1 MGSSTS
7 SLLLLLLLAGV
18 ASAQDFEAPADTGHV
33 LTGPQRV
40 AGKVVRPGLDSM
52 VAVPRVLVTLHRV
65 GEDTAAPVD
74 SVIADN
80 EGRYEF
86 RFTRTGDPQAIY
98 FVSAAYGGIT
108 YFTPPLVHSTVV
120 GDEAEIAVFDTTS
133 AHVPISTRGHH
144 LIISAAGTSS
154 LRTITEV
161 FEIAND
167 SSVTRVAR
175 DGGPAVWS
183 TPVHPRATQF
193 AVTQGDIPA
202 RAVRLENGVANVYAP
217 LAPGLKQFAISY
229 SLPASV
235 FPLRFTVAKPTQVL
249 EVLIEEEE
257 GTVSGAKLKEVAPVS
272 LERRSFR
279 RFLADDVPANESSV
293 ITLPATGKTNVDK
306 AFVIGVTLTVGGA
319 MAVALARTLRQ
330 R

>member
-7 SLLLLLLLAGV
+7 SLFLLLFAGTV
-18 ASAQDFEAPADTGHV
+18 SAQELPAPADTGHV

-40 AGKVVRPGLDSM
+40 AGKVMRPGTDSM
-52 VAVPRVLVTLHRV
+52 VAVPGVLVTLHRV
-65 GEDTAAPVD
+65 GEDTAAPID
-74 SVIADN
+74 SIAADR

-108 YFTPPLVHSTVV
+108 YFTPPLVHSTVI

-144 LIISAAGTSS
+144 LIISSVNTNS

-175 DGGPAVWS
+175 EGGPAVWS
-183 TPVHPRATQF
+183 TKLHPRATQF

-202 RAVRLENGVANVYAP
+202 AAVRFENGVANVYAP

-229 SLPASV
+229 SLPASA
-235 FPLRFTVAKPTQVL
+235 FPLRFAITRPTQVF

-279 RFLADDVPANESSV
+279 RFLADDVPADEASV
-293 ITLPATGKTNVDK
+293 IILPAAGRTNVDK
-306 AFVIGVTLTVGGA
+306 AFVIGLTLTVGGA

>member
-1 MGSSTS
+1 ML
-7 SLLLLLLLAGV
+7 SLLLFSTGA
-18 ASAQDFEAPADTGHV
+18 AFAQELQAPVDTGHV

-40 AGKVVRPGLDSM
+40 AGKVMRPGVDSM

-65 GEDTAAPVD
+65 GEDTAAPIDSILAGVD
-74 SVIADN
+74 GS
-80 EGRYEF
+80 YEF

-144 LIISAAGTSS
+144 LIISSASTTAS
-154 LRTITEV
+154 RTITEV

-175 DGGPAVWS
+175 EGGPAVWS
-183 TPVHPRATQF
+183 TPLPPRATQF

-202 RAVRLENGVANVYAP
+202 AAVRFDNGVANVYAP

-229 SLPASV
+229 SLPASA
-235 FPLRFTVAKPTQVL
+235 FPLQFRITRPTQVL

-257 GTVSGAKLKEVAPVS
+257 GTVTGAKLKEVAPVS

-279 RFLADDVPANESSV
+279 RFLADDVPANQASV
-293 ITLPATGKTNVDK
+293 ITLPASGRTNVDK
-306 AFVIGVTLTVGGA
+306 AFVIGLTLTVGGA